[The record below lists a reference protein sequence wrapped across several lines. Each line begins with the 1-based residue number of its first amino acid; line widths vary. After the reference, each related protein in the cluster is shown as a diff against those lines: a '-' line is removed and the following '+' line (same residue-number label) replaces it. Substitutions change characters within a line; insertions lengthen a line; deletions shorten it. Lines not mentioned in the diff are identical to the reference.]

1 MRRQIWME
9 YRKLWNKVS
18 VVAVV
23 AMCVVVVVHVLVFL
37 NLQYRSIDSNGELVE
52 GLASFRALEKASKDI
67 EGAMDG
73 EYIQKLITSYNNS
86 FEKKYLAEHRGFLGT
101 CGMMKYEV
109 PNYFINF
116 AYYGPYMTN
125 GNDKVGLDYDFLES
139 EESFYKAYK
148 EATKELLAG
157 EGQWMM
163 YSDEQM
169 RVINKKVDN
178 LKTPCVTGYYQG
190 VLNLKFF
197 SMRDYKLVFFVL
209 AFALAGLFSKDN
221 TGGVTE
227 LTLSSKHGRRKNLNA
242 RWIAGNLFAA
252 SVYLI
257 YLALQ
262 IILNGAIGTLTGW
275 NIAAQMLWKD
285 CIENMT
291 FGDALLIMF
300 FGSLMGALVVGNIVM
315 LLSIKLK
322 NVKLA
327 VVFSIIALLLINK
340 NAWTELYS
348 IKDLLSP
355 VCFNTDWLFRARYL
369 FVGNVAVPYSAL
381 VPVITMLYVAVLYT
395 GVRLSYKK
403 YHIN

>member
-1 MRRQIWME
+1 MM
-9 YRKLWNKVS
+9 LS
-18 VVAVV
+18 
-23 AMCVVVVVHVLVFL
+23 
-37 NLQYRSIDSNGELVE
+37 
-52 GLASFRALEKASKDI
+52 GL
-67 EGAMDG
+67 G
-73 EYIQKLITSYNNS
+73 
-86 FEKKYLAEHRGFLGT
+86 
-101 CGMMKYEV
+101 
-109 PNYFINF
+109 
-116 AYYGPYMTN
+116 
-125 GNDKVGLDYDFLES
+125 
-139 EESFYKAYK
+139 
-148 EATKELLAG
+148 
-157 EGQWMM
+157 

-178 LKTPCVTGYYQG
+178 LKTPCVTGYYHG
-190 VLNLKFF
+190 LLNLKFF

-221 TGGVTE
+221 SGGITE
-227 LTLSSKHGRRKNLNA
+227 LTLSSKHGRRRNLNA

-275 NIAAQMLWKD
+275 NIAAQMFWYD

-291 FGDALLIMF
+291 LGDALLIMF
-300 FGSLMGALVVGNIVM
+300 FGAFMGALVVGNIVM

-340 NAWTELYS
+340 NAWTPIYS

-355 VCFNTDWLFRARYL
+355 VYFNSDWLFRARYL

>member
-1 MRRQIWME
+1 ME

-18 VVAVV
+18 VVAVA
-23 AMCVVVVVHVLVFL
+23 AMCVVVVVHVFVFL
-37 NLQYRSIDSNGELVE
+37 NLQYRSIGSNGELVE
-52 GLASFRALEKASKDI
+52 GLASFRALKEASKDL

-73 EYIQKLITSYNNS
+73 EYIQRLVASYNNS
-86 FEKKYLAEHRGFLGT
+86 FEKEYLAEHRGFLGT
-101 CGMMKYEV
+101 CGLMKYMV

-139 EESFYKAYK
+139 EESFYTAYK
-148 EATKELLAG
+148 EAAKELLAD
-157 EGQWMM
+157 EGQWMR

-169 RVINKKVDN
+169 RVINKKIDK
-178 LKTPCVTGYYQG
+178 LKTPVITGYYQG

-197 SMRDYKLVFFVL
+197 SMRDYILVFFVL
-209 AFALAGLFSKDN
+209 AFALAGLFSKGN
-221 TGGVTE
+221 AGGVTE
-227 LTLSSKHGRRKNLNA
+227 LTLSSKHGRRRNLNA

-262 IILNGAIGTLTGW
+262 IILNGAIGTLGGW
-275 NIAAQMLWKD
+275 NIAAQMMWYD

-300 FGSLMGALVVGNIVM
+300 FGGFLGALVVGNIVM
-315 LLSIKLK
+315 LLSITLK

-327 VVFSIIALLLINK
+327 ATASVIAVLLIK
-340 NAWTELYS
+340 TDVWKGLYR
-348 IKDLLSP
+348 IIDLCNP
-355 VCFNTDWLFRARYL
+355 MYFNTDWLFRARYL
-369 FVGNVAVPYSAL
+369 FVGNTAIPYSAL
-381 VPVITMLYVAVLYT
+381 VPVIAILYVALLYT

-403 YHIN
+403 YRIN